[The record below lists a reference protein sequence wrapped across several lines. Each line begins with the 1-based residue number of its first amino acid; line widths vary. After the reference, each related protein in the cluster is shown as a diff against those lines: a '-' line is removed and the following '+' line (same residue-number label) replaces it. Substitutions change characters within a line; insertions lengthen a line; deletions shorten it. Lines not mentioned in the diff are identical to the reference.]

1 MYLSV
6 NEDEAILAAR
16 IRAEVVELERVIE
29 RAERLMAKAQQNDED
44 YLDGVALN
52 LHGFYRLL

>member
-1 MYLSV
+1 M